1 MKRKF
6 IALVLCMA
14 LVMSIAVPSTLAMGI
29 ASDSSD
35 YDMAV
40 EANASE
46 DAVLPDAAPV
56 VDNAESAPDAVE
68 PPAEDAVPAQ
78 PDTSA
83 EPEVIEP
90 TPEAPAASAEPVPEV
105 TAPAE
110 PSASATPAASET
122 PSVPAG
128 AEQPKEPAETA
139 APETPAA
146 PAVLSPE
153 QVTATYDALM
163 AASTREE
170 MDNLLASLSDAELN
184 AFVSALTAEQIEQVN
199 GKAASFAAPESTPAP
214 EESAQP
220 DDRPIIYPT
229 KNFTN
234 VAPFLPPAEGTV
246 PSGDDDRLLD
256 PVNPDN
262 GVETSKTVSGPD
274 ENGKY
279 TLTLEAWATG
289 EKTII
294 DQETQVPTDIVLVLD
309 QSGSMAD
316 NFNSFTYEPYSG
328 TPAQL
333 YQKRDSL
340 YVKRSDG
347 SYAPVTVTKET
358 IALDS
363 YVSFSGES
371 NSTYHNYSENFYH
384 KCSDGN
390 YGLVTVTNPFLSR
403 NYTYS
408 CNSCGWSETSTW
420 STTRPTFSS
429 SFYKKDTANG
439 YTFSY
444 KDLDGKT
451 VTASVLENESAPTW
465 DFHISKRGASTSR
478 MAALKNAVTTFSN
491 SVAEKAKG
499 PDGTA
504 GTADDVNHRI
514 AMVGFA
520 FSNTHDYYYQNT
532 ELFIGSNTYRYGRIS
547 RDNYASAFQ
556 DMNTSQGISNVKKSI
571 VALTAEGATY
581 INHGV
586 ELGNNVFEHNPIP
599 TGEKRNRVMIVFT
612 DGQPGF
618 SEYESKVASSAIN
631 QAKITKDNY
640 QATVYSVGIFNGADA
655 TVPGNKNGNNVEKCN
670 WFMQNLSSNNGIVQ
684 SPSYYLSAADSNALN
699 NIFETIS
706 DNIESGG
713 SSVQLGAETVMK
725 DVISDSFQL
734 PQGTIPADIK
744 AYTANYTGEN
754 TFAPKEP
761 FNNAHIAISKDG
773 RTVSVTNFDYSANWV
788 GTVTENGTTSY
799 RGQKL
804 IIEIPIAVR
813 DGFLGGNG
821 VPTNKA
827 DSGIYSDSSADKAI
841 ENFEIPSA
849 DVEIPALTVTAPD
862 KNIYLN
868 GNPTDAQLIEGA
880 TVQCGT
886 ETLDFSKPNYG
897 LEPWQ
902 NAFVDVSNPSA
913 SKNCTGK
920 EDGTYTI
927 DVTAAPKNP
936 GTTTAQTGTATGN
949 IYVFKPEIE
958 YNDSTINFG
967 ETADYETQNMTAN
980 NVVWKHG
987 EAVANPA
994 SMIGTEPVLD
1004 CTYNPAEGAFQK
1016 DTDVC
1021 VTVTI
1026 GSEDITKYVTFL
1038 NHSPTHGNATD
1049 HQFTVYVKACTLNIQ
1064 KTANAPGV
1072 FKFHVENKENA
1083 VDMDVVIEII
1093 AETINKPQAVTI
1105 KGLPQGTYTVTEDT
1119 NWSWNFI
1126 VNKKAQTVVLAGD
1139 TRTGTAAFENTLND
1153 KWLNDSVCVKNVPGM
1168 STVVKK

>member
-6 IALVLCMA
+6 IALALCMA

-40 EANASE
+40 EANAPE
-46 DAVLPDAAPV
+46 DAVLPNATPV
-56 VDNAESAPDAVE
+56 VDNAESTPDVIE
-68 PPAEDAVPAQ
+68 QPADNAATAQ
-78 PDTSA
+78 PDASA
-83 EPEVIEP
+83 TPEVSEP
-90 TPEAPAASAEPVPEV
+90 TPAASAEPTPEV
-105 TAPAE
+105 AAPVE
-110 PSASATPAASET
+110 PDASATPAAD
-122 PSVPAG
+122 
-128 AEQPKEPAETA
+128 AEQSKEPASTA
-139 APETPAA
+139 TPETPAA
-146 PAVLSPE
+146 PAALSPE

-170 MDNLLASLSDAELN
+170 MDNILAPLSDAELN
-184 AFVSALTAEQIEQVN
+184 AFVSALTAEQIKQVN

-246 PSGDDDRLLD
+246 PSGEDDRLLD

-316 NFNSFTYEPYSG
+316 DFNSFTYVPYSG

-347 SYAPVTVTKET
+347 SYAPVTVKKET
-358 IALDS
+358 IPLDT

-384 KCSDGN
+384 KCNDGN
-390 YGLVTVTNPFLSR
+390 YGLVTVTNPFLSP

-420 STTRPTFSS
+420 STTRPAFSS
-429 SFYKKDTANG
+429 SFYKKDTAHG

-444 KDLDGKT
+444 KNLDGKT
-451 VTASVLENESAPTW
+451 VTASVQENESAPAW

-478 MAALKNAVTTFSN
+478 MTALKNAVTTFSN

-514 AMVGFA
+514 AMVGF
-520 FSNTHDYYYQNT
+520 SNTYDYYYQNT

-547 RDNYASAFQ
+547 RDHYASAFQ

-655 TVPGNKNGNNVEKCN
+655 TVPGNKTGNNVEKCN

-734 PQGTIPADIK
+734 PQGTVPTDIK
-744 AYTANYTGEN
+744 AYTATYTGEN
-754 TFAPKEP
+754 IFAPKEP
-761 FNNAHIAISKDG
+761 FNDAHIAISKDG
-773 RTVSVTNFDYSANWV
+773 RTVSITNFDYSKNWV
-788 GTVTENGTTSY
+788 GTVTENSTTSY

-804 IIEIPIAVR
+804 IIEIPITVR

-827 DSGIYSDSSADKAI
+827 ASGIYSDSSAAKAI
-841 ENFEIPSA
+841 ENFEIPST
-849 DVEIPALTVTAPD
+849 DVAIPEVTITAPD

-868 GNPTDAQLIEGA
+868 GNPTDAQLLEGA

-897 LEPWQ
+897 LKPWQ
-902 NAFVDVSNPSA
+902 NAFVDVSNPAA

-920 EDGTYTI
+920 EDGTYTV
-927 DVTAAPKNP
+927 DVTAAPKNS

-967 ETADYETQNMTAN
+967 ETADYEAQNTTAN
-980 NVVWKHG
+980 SVVWKHG
-987 EAVANPA
+987 ETVANPA

-1026 GSEDITKYVTFL
+1026 ESEDITKYVAFL
-1038 NHSPTHGNATD
+1038 NHSLTHGNATD
-1049 HQFTVYVKACTLNIQ
+1049 HQFTVYVKSCTLNIQ

-1072 FKFHVENKENA
+1072 FKFHVESKEGTVN
-1083 VDMDVVIEII
+1083 MDVVIEVTD
-1093 AETINKPQAVTI
+1093 ATKPAQPVTI

-1126 VNKKAQTVVLAGD
+1126 VKQKAQTVVLAGD
-1139 TRTGTAAFENTLND
+1139 TRTGTAAFGNTLND